1 MLTFSTL
8 DENMKKYGNKRDEH
22 STCSSFCS
30 SCFFLFWFV
39 FVRRKAWNV
48 FMREKERRVK
58 CNHMREKEKSDMD
71 SHMHFFFPP
80 PQSPPNG
87 HTWMV
92 YKPSNL
98 LTISIDLGSHEGT
111 PSQFPCVLLH
121 YPLSCGVLIRC
132 LMV

>member
-8 DENMKKYGNKRDEH
+8 DENLKKYGNKRDEH

-30 SCFFLFWFV
+30 SCFFLSF
-39 FVRRKAWNV
+39 FVRRKAWDV
-48 FMREKERRVK
+48 FMRERRVK
-58 CNHMREKEKSDMD
+58 CTYMREKEKSDMD
-71 SHMHFFFPP
+71 SYMHFFFFP

-87 HTWMV
+87 HAWMM

-98 LTISIDLGSHEGT
+98 LTISLDLGSHEET
-111 PSQFPCVLLH
+111 PSQFPCALFH

-132 LMV
+132 LIV